1 MKQILK
7 KIQLLLFAV
16 TVFTANALAQ
26 QYKYETVP
34 NDPMGVRIYTLDNG
48 LKVLMSVTKDE
59 PRIQTFVAVRV
70 GSKNDPKETTG
81 LAHYFEHMM
90 FKGTPDFG
98 TLNWEKEKVMINTIE
113 QLFEVYR
120 NETDSLKRAAIYH
133 KIDSISFEAS
143 KLAIPNEY
151 DKLMSA
157 IGSTGTNA
165 ATSNDYTIYIENIPS
180 NQLENWAM
188 IQANRFSHPVLR
200 LFHTELETVYE
211 EKNMSLTNDARKAG
225 EALLRGLFPNHPYGQ
240 QTTLGEA
247 EHLKNPSMKNI
258 REFFD
263 KYYVPNNMAVIL
275 AGDFNPDEAIKI
287 VDKYFGT
294 LKAKPLPEFSI
305 VPEEPIIQPK
315 EYEVVGLEAENVSIG
330 FRFAGATSADAD
342 MLSLINSI
350 LYNTKAGLIDLNINK
365 KQLALRAYAS
375 ARVMTDYS
383 ILQLGGRNKKGQS
396 LDEVKDL
403 LLKQV
408 ELLKKGEFPD
418 WMLEAAINNYKL
430 NRMKALESASSRA
443 RLMMNAFLN
452 GIEWENVV
460 NSIERLQK
468 ISKDDVVKFAND
480 YLGDNYVVVYKRQG
494 KPQDV
499 AKVAKP
505 PITPIHINR
514 DVESDFLKKVK
525 ETKVTPVEP
534 VFIDYNKDITKIKLN
549 KNIEVLYKQNTEN
562 GTFNLV
568 YYYPFGSLSNP
579 ALTHAADYIQLL
591 GTSKLSAEEVSQE
604 FYRLACTFNINVNDE
619 DTYITLSGLSENA
632 VKALN
637 LMEAILNDCQP
648 DESALKAYIANQI
661 KARNDAKRN
670 QSAVFRALVSY
681 ATYGDS
687 NPQKF
692 ILSEKELSELK
703 ANDLI
708 GIIKSFSSYPHTIL
722 YYGPLASN
730 DLKDMLSKEHRLPKK
745 FIPTP
750 ENKRF
755 EPLETTSDRVLFAH
769 YDAKQSYLQ
778 TLSRGQ
784 KYDDNLYPIITLYN
798 EYFGGG
804 MNAIVFQEMREKR
817 GLAYT
822 ARSRYTIPSKPDD
835 YFINMSYIATQN
847 DKVVDAFNAF
857 NELFNAMPENTIGF
871 NLSKEALISDI
882 RNNRIRNMRV
892 LYSYLNAKRMGW
904 NEDIRK
910 KLYSQIPTYTF
921 DDVKK
926 FQEQFVKGKPKTYI
940 ILGKEA
946 DMNFQELEKL
956 YGPVTKV
963 TLEQIFGY

>member
-1 MKQILK
+1 MKPLMK
-7 KIQLLLFAV
+7 KIQLLLLAV
-16 TVFTANALAQ
+16 LVLAANAIAQ
-26 QYKYETVP
+26 QYNYETVP

-48 LKVLMSVTKDE
+48 LKVYMSVVKDE

-98 TLNWEKEKVMINTIE
+98 TLNWEKEKELISTIE

-120 NETDSLKRAAIYH
+120 NETDSLKRVAIYH
-133 KIDSISFEAS
+133 QIDSISFEAS

-151 DKLMSA
+151 DKLMTA

-211 EKNMSLTNDARKAG
+211 EKNMSLTNDARKAN
-225 EALLRGLFPNHPYGQ
+225 ETLLRGLFPNHPYGQ

-275 AGDFNPDEAIKI
+275 AGDFNPDEAIKM
-287 VDKYFGT
+287 VDKYFGA
-294 LKAKPLPEFSI
+294 LKAKSVPEFKI
-305 VPEEPIIQPK
+305 VPEDPILQPK
-315 EYEVVGLEAENVSIG
+315 EYEVVGLEAENVTIG
-330 FRFAGATSADAD
+330 YRFAGATSADAD

-350 LYNTKAGLIDLNINK
+350 LYNNKAGLIDLNINK
-365 KQLALRAYAS
+365 KQLAQRAYAS
-375 ARVMTDYS
+375 ARIMTDYS

-396 LDEVKDL
+396 LEEVKDL

-430 NRMKALESASSRA
+430 NRMNALESASSRA
-443 RLMMNAFLN
+443 RMMMNAYLN
-452 GIEWENVV
+452 GMDWASVV
-460 NSIERLQK
+460 NSIERLQT
-468 ISKDDVVKFAND
+468 ITKDQVVKFAND

-499 AKVAKP
+499 VKVAKP

-534 VFIDYNKDITKIKLN
+534 VFIDYKKDITRIKLN
-549 KNIEVLYKQNTEN
+549 KDIEVLYTQNTEN

-568 YYYPFGSLSNP
+568 YYFPFGSLSNP
-579 ALTHAADYIQLL
+579 AWTHAADYIQLI
-591 GTSKLSAEEVSQE
+591 GTSTMSAEQVSQE
-604 FYRLACTFNINVNDE
+604 FYRLACTFNFTVNDE
-619 DTYITLSGLSENA
+619 DMSLTLSGLSENA
-632 VKALN
+632 GKALA
-637 LMEAILNDCQP
+637 LMESLLTDCQP
-648 DESALKAYIANQI
+648 DQSALKAYVANQL

-670 QSAVFRALVSY
+670 QSAVFSALVSY
-681 ATYGDS
+681 ATYGEN
-687 NPQKF
+687 NPQKY
-692 ILSEKELSELK
+692 ILSEKELNELK
-703 ANDLI
+703 PDDLI
-708 GIIKSFSSYPHTIL
+708 GLIKSLGLYRHTVL
-722 YYGPLASN
+722 YYGPLSPN
-730 DLKDMLSKEHRLPKK
+730 DVKQLLAKEHRLPKK
-745 FIPTP
+745 FNPSP
-750 ENKRF
+750 VNKKF

-778 TLSRGQ
+778 TLSRGK
-784 KYDDNLYPIITLYN
+784 KYDDNLYSIITLYN

-822 ARSRYTIPSKPDD
+822 ARSRYTIPSNPDD

-847 DKVVDAFNAF
+847 DKVIDAFNAF
-857 NELFNAMPENTIGF
+857 NELFSNMPENTIGF
-871 NLSKEALISDI
+871 NLAKEALLSDI

-904 NEDIRK
+904 TYDIRK
-910 KLYSQIPTYTF
+910 KLYTQIPTYTLN
-921 DDVKK
+921 DVKQ
-926 FQEQFVKGKPKTYI
+926 FQEQYVKAKPKTYI

-946 DMNFQELEKL
+946 DMNFQELERL
-956 YGPVTKV
+956 YGPVTKL